1 MIQPRFLGLFGGQDQ
16 RPRPRQESNRKWLM
30 KGSNWS
36 ITKEIILVSC
46 FWKWYLDHL
55 HLSVFDPGHKLFR
68 RLKWLYMAGYMS
80 EALPI
85 SFHININPI
94 FCQSWPYNQKLN
106 CEIVALFCMITCQ
119 GEWTLDTAWMQATI
133 YKVVLL
139 NWKIL
144 ILKKCQLFR
153 LGWPD
158 VSI

>member
-1 MIQPRFLGLFGGQDQ
+1 MIQSRFLGLFGGQDQ

-36 ITKEIILVSC
+36 NTKEIILVSC

-106 CEIVALFCMITCQ
+106 CCSFLHDNLS
-119 GEWTLDTAWMQATI
+119 GWMNSWHSMNAGHHMEGGFTELKDSDLE
-133 YKVVLL
+133 KVPA
-139 NWKIL
+139 
-144 ILKKCQLFR
+144 C
-153 LGWPD
+153 
-158 VSI
+158 